1 MRHGSQRGLREKS
14 SVRHQAKL
22 LLLALPPLLLL
33 HWKEKKEWNPFFL
46 LLLLTIVFLLLQHGG
61 LINEKIVQYEI
72 EVQRVVSKKMPLNH
86 VAITLGGHGLCKK
99 GQIHLPLMDRLSKNF
114 FLYVFRF

>member
-33 HWKEKKEWNPFFL
+33 HWKEEKKNGTPSFSSY
-46 LLLLTIVFLLLQHGG
+46 LLTIVFLLLQHGG
-61 LINEKIVQYEI
+61 LINEKIVQYGI
-72 EVQRVVSKKMPLNH
+72 EVPIMDGLSKTFLFFIQILMTLMK
-86 VAITLGGHGLCKK
+86 LGG
-99 GQIHLPLMDRLSKNF
+99 IN
-114 FLYVFRF
+114 VE